1 MAAPTLSIRVVTHE
15 SEWKSAKSVR
25 REVFV
30 EEQSC
35 PPEEEWDAHDTNSRH
50 LIGVVDGKTVA
61 TARWREVQ
69 HDGHVMAKLERF
81 AVRKPFRGRGYGR
94 EMVQAAI
101 ADAQDAGHRRFI
113 LHAQAHLED
122 FYASFGFT
130 STGHRFDEV
139 GIPHVEMIRL
149 PDSTVG

>member
-1 MAAPTLSIRVVTHE
+1 MSDSAALSIRVVDRE
-15 SEWKSAKSVR
+15 RGWQRAKSVR
-25 REVFV
+25 QEVFV

-35 PPEEEWDAHDTNSRH
+35 PPEEEWDAHDATSRH
-50 LIGVVDGKTVA
+50 LIGDVDGETVA
-61 TARWREVQ
+61 TARWREVE

-81 AVRKPFRGRGYGR
+81 AVREPFRGRGYGR

-101 ADAQDAGHRRFI
+101 DDAKASGHRRFI

-122 FYASFGFT
+122 LYASFGFQ

-139 GIPHVEMIRL
+139 GIPHVEMIRG
-149 PDSTVG
+149 PDSP

>member
-1 MAAPTLSIRVVTHE
+1 MAAPALSIRVVTHE
-15 SEWKSAKSVR
+15 NEWQSAKSVR
-25 REVFV
+25 QEVFV

-35 PPEEEWDAHDTNSRH
+35 PPEEEWDTHDTTSRH

-69 HDGHVMAKLERF
+69 HDERVMAKLERF
-81 AVRKPFRGRGYGR
+81 AVRERFRGRGYGR
-94 EMVQAAI
+94 EMVHAAI
-101 ADAQDAGHRRFI
+101 ADAQAAGYSRFV

-122 FYASFGFT
+122 FYASFGFA

-139 GIPHVEMIRL
+139 GIPHVEMIRV
-149 PDSTVG
+149 PDSD